1 VRCSPTPSIYSSIAA
16 LQDGADHAHYPWE
29 YAPCITVDASVLR
42 ALAYYAAAWPDA
54 AAAMDVERT
63 SGSERSLEA
72 ALESGDLQSLTLDVR
87 AALYDGVRLLVGG
100 AQEVRIVEVDSADS
114 LQSST

>member
-29 YAPCITVDASVLR
+29 YAPSITVDASVPR
-42 ALAYYAAAWPDA
+42 ALVYYAAAWPNA
-54 AAAMDVERT
+54 AAAIDVERT

-87 AALYDGVRLLVGG
+87 AALYDGVWLLLGG